1 VSGLRLVLIVALGA
15 ASPRG
20 SAAQDVAA
28 RMDGRVPADVA
39 RAVQAI
45 AEGARARGLPVE
57 PLIQKAI
64 EGSAK
69 GVPAERVVEA
79 VRVLAGRLDEAQGA
93 LREAGIATPGADAVE
108 GGAYALTAGL
118 TASQVRELVRL
129 SQPSYDPA
137 LTLHVAATLTA
148 LGVPPEQS
156 LQVMERRIQARQG
169 ANELLDLPNEVEVG
183 MARGATPAE
192 ATREVEETESQQGVT
207 STSAAPPPPNRPA
220 RANPHK
226 P

>member
-1 VSGLRLVLIVALGA
+1 VKAFGLALAIALGA

-20 SAAQDVAA
+20 LAAQDVAA
-28 RMDGRVPADVA
+28 RLNGRVPTEVA

-45 AEGARARGLPVE
+45 AEGARTRGLPVE
-57 PLIQKAI
+57 PLVQKAI

-69 GVPAERVVEA
+69 GVPAERVIEA

-93 LREAGIATPGADAVE
+93 LREAGIATPGPEVVE

-118 TASQVRELVRL
+118 TASQVRDLVRV
-129 SQPSYDPA
+129 SRPSYDPA

-156 LQVMERRIQARQG
+156 LQVMERRIQARQD

-192 ATREVEETESQQGVT
+192 ATQEVEEGESQQGVT
-207 STSAAPPPPNRPA
+207 SRATPPHDQPKQ
-220 RANPHK
+220 ANPHK

>member
-1 VSGLRLVLIVALGA
+1 MRALGLALAITLSA
-15 ASPRG
+15 ASPCG
-20 SAAQDVAA
+20 LAAQDVAA
-28 RMDGRVPADVA
+28 RLDGRVATDLA

-57 PLIQKAI
+57 PLLQKAI

-69 GVPAERVVEA
+69 GVPTERVVEA

-93 LREAGIATPGADAVE
+93 LREAGIATPGPEVVE
-108 GGAYALTAGL
+108 AGAYALTAGL

-129 SQPSYDPA
+129 SRPSYDPA

-148 LGVPPEQS
+148 LGVPSEQG
-156 LQVMERRIQARQG
+156 LQVMERRIQARQD

-192 ATREVEETESQQGVT
+192 ATREVEESESQQGAT
-207 STSAAPPPPNRPA
+207 TRSPPPPNRPTQ
-220 RANPHK
+220 ANPHK

>member
-1 VSGLRLVLIVALGA
+1 MRAFRLALAITLGA
-15 ASPRG
+15 VAPRG
-20 SAAQDVAA
+20 LAAQDVAA
-28 RMDGRVPADVA
+28 RLDRRVPPDVA

-45 AEGARARGLPVE
+45 ADGARARGLPVE
-57 PLIQKAI
+57 PLVQKAI

-93 LREAGIATPGADAVE
+93 LREAGIATPGPEVVE

-118 TASQVRELVRL
+118 TAAQVRDLVRL
-129 SQPSYDPA
+129 SRPSYDPA

-148 LGVPPEQS
+148 LGVPPEQG
-156 LQVMERRIQARQG
+156 LQVMERRIQARQD
-169 ANELLDLPNEVEVG
+169 ADELLDLPNEVEVG

-192 ATREVEETESQQGVT
+192 ATKEVEAAAAQQGT
-207 STSAAPPPPNRPA
+207 TGRSPGPPNRPNP
-220 RANPHK
+220 ANPHK

>member
-57 PLIQKAI
+57 PLIQKA
-64 EGSAK
+64 
-69 GVPAERVVEA
+69 
-79 VRVLAGRLDEAQGA
+79 
-93 LREAGIATPGADAVE
+93 
-108 GGAYALTAGL
+108 TAGL

-207 STSAAPPPPNRPA
+207 STSAAPPPPKNRPA

>member
-1 VSGLRLVLIVALGA
+1 MRAVGLLLALALGA
-15 ASPRG
+15 ACPRG
-20 SAAQDVAA
+20 LAAQDVAA
-28 RMDGRVPADVA
+28 RLDGRVPTDVA

-69 GVPAERVVEA
+69 GVPPERVIEA

-93 LREAGIATPGADAVE
+93 VREAGIATPGPEVVE

-118 TASQVRELVRL
+118 TASQVRDLVRV
-129 SQPSYDPA
+129 SRPSYDPA

-156 LQVMERRIQARQG
+156 LQVMERRIQARQD

-192 ATREVEETESQQGVT
+192 ATREVEESESQQGV
-207 STSAAPPPPNRPA
+207 SSRAPPPHDQPKP
-220 RANPHK
+220 ANPHK

>member
-1 VSGLRLVLIVALGA
+1 L
-15 ASPRG
+15 
-20 SAAQDVAA
+20 AAQDAAA
-28 RMDGRVPADVA
+28 RLDGRVPADVA

-45 AEGARARGLPVE
+45 AAGARARGLPVE
-57 PLIQKAI
+57 LLIQKAI

-93 LREAGIATPGADAVE
+93 LREAGLATPGPEVVE

-118 TASQVRELVRL
+118 TASQVRDLVRL
-129 SQPSYDPA
+129 SRPSYDPA

-156 LQVMERRIQARQG
+156 LQVMERRIQARQD

-183 MARGATPAE
+183 MAHGATPAE
-192 ATREVEETESQQGVT
+192 ATREVEAAESQQGVT
-207 STSAAPPPPNRPA
+207 SNATPPPHNRPA
-220 RANPHK
+220 QPNPHK

>member
-1 VSGLRLVLIVALGA
+1 VRAFGLAVAIALGA
-15 ASPRG
+15 ASLLPL
-20 SAAQDVAA
+20 AAQDAAA
-28 RMDGRVPADVA
+28 RLDGRVPADVA
-39 RAVQAI
+39 RAVEAI
-45 AEGARARGLPVE
+45 AAGARARGLPVE

-93 LREAGIATPGADAVE
+93 LREAGLETPGPEVVE

-118 TASQVRELVRL
+118 TAPQVRDLVRV
-129 SQPSYDPA
+129 SRPSYDPA

-156 LQVMERRIQARQG
+156 LQVMERRIQARQN
-169 ANELLDLPNEVEVG
+169 ANELLDLPNEVEVE

-192 ATREVEETESQQGVT
+192 ATREVEEAEAQPGVT
-207 STSAAPPPPNRPA
+207 TNATSAPRNRPA
-220 RANPHK
+220 PPNPHK

>member
-1 VSGLRLVLIVALGA
+1 VRAFGLAFAIALGA
-15 ASPRG
+15 AAPRG
-20 SAAQDVAA
+20 LAAQDVAA
-28 RMDGRVPADVA
+28 RLDGRVPPEVA
-39 RAVQAI
+39 RAVHAI

-57 PLIQKAI
+57 PLVQKAI

-69 GVPAERVVEA
+69 GVPAERVIEA

-93 LREAGIATPGADAVE
+93 LREAGIPTPGPEVVE

-118 TASQVRELVRL
+118 TASQVRDLVRV
-129 SQPSYDPA
+129 SRPSYDPT

-156 LQVMERRIQARQG
+156 LQVMERRIQARQD

-192 ATREVEETESQQGVT
+192 ATNQVEESESQQGGVT
-207 STSAAPPPPNRPA
+207 SRSTPPHDQPKQ
-220 RANPHK
+220 ANPHK

>member
-1 VSGLRLVLIVALGA
+1 VRAFGLALAITLGA
-15 ASPRG
+15 ALPRG
-20 SAAQDVAA
+20 LAAQDVAA
-28 RMDGRVPADVA
+28 RLDGRVPTDVA

-57 PLIQKAI
+57 LLLQKAI

-93 LREAGIATPGADAVE
+93 LREAGIATPGPEVVE

-129 SQPSYDPA
+129 SRPSYDPA

-148 LGVPPEQS
+148 LGVPPEQG
-156 LQVMERRIQARQG
+156 LQVMERRIQARQD
-169 ANELLDLPNEVEVG
+169 ANQLLDLPNEVEVG

-192 ATREVEETESQQGVT
+192 ATREVEESESQQGAT
-207 STSAAPPPPNRPA
+207 TRSPPPPNRPA
-220 RANPHK
+220 QANPHK